1 MIHNDDEWVIQEKE
15 ILFPAKK
22 NVLGEGRFGVVVKGR
37 WRGIPVAVKSFS
49 GEIDETTYDLIRK
62 EFDAMTRLHHPNI
75 VQLLGYMKQP
85 TFGIVMEYAHNG
97 SLGEY
102 LSAHPWTSLKRK
114 MCFVTDVAKGM
125 AYLHARKPSLVIH
138 RDIKPNNFLVTEH
151 LQVKIADFGLCAVLR
166 NLDPDALDLRSEKRE
181 YRGSDGVGNGVM
193 NVPEYSATA
202 NVGTL
207 RYMAPELL
215 RRSQQKRA
223 KYTPKVDIYSLG
235 CVIFEIF
242 EGRPILSECEDTNE
256 FIKSVTDPRFVP
268 VFCRS
273 RGFIQKLTRM
283 CLDSNPLRRPS
294 ALSVAEYL
302 NRKCLEKPW
311 LAFFFR

>member
-1 MIHNDDEWVIQEKE
+1 MIHNDEWVIQEKE
-15 ILFPAKK
+15 ILFPANKV
-22 NVLGEGRFGVVVKGR
+22 VLGKGRFGVVVKGR

-49 GEIDETTYDLIRK
+49 DAIDDTTYDLIRK

-75 VQLLGYMKQP
+75 VQLLGYTKQP

-102 LSAHPWTSLKRK
+102 LSAHPWTTMKQK
-114 MCFVTDVAKGM
+114 MRFVADIAKGI

-151 LQVKIADFGLCAVLR
+151 LQVKIADFGLCTVLR
-166 NLDPDALDLRSEKRE
+166 NLDPDALFDLKTERRE
-181 YRGSDGVGNGVM
+181 CRRGDIRVM

-223 KYTPKVDIYSLG
+223 MYTPKVDIYSLG

-242 EGRPILSECEDTNE
+242 EGYPMLCECDDTDE
-256 FIKSVTDPRFVP
+256 FIKTVTDPKFVP
-268 VFCRS
+268 VFRKS
-273 RGFIQKLTRM
+273 RRFIQKLTRK
-283 CLDSNPLRRPS
+283 CLDFNPLKRPT
-294 ALSVAEYL
+294 ALSVAEYFT
-302 NRKCLEKPW
+302 RKCTEKPW
-311 LAFFFR
+311 LSFFFC